1 MMRVIVIAIVMCVL
15 HSNRLSTLAQSQIPL
30 QVCVEGDGGSS
41 CANSGSSSEDGSN
54 GLGNEDVD
62 KQQWKDVLLFPDGGI
77 YSGGVA
83 NGVQE
88 GEGREESAEG
98 DRYDG
103 EWEGGVKS
111 GAGKYIWKDGSS
123 YKGNSSYIYCSYVID
138 TMGRPA
144 VYLNLFFT
152 NACFCAYLVLND
164 R

>member
-41 CANSGSSSEDGSN
+41 CANSGSSSSEDGSD

-111 GAGKYIWKDGSS
+111 GAGKYKWKDGRT
-123 YKGNSSYIYCSYVID
+123 YKGNSSYI
-138 TMGRPA
+138 
-144 VYLNLFFT
+144 
-152 NACFCAYLVLND
+152 
-164 R
+164 